1 MDPNDFLD
9 ALERLRSS
17 LARQTTRIVHAV
29 KERNQMRSVV
39 GAWFEVYRPNFLGLI
54 AEEDRLLPIDEL
66 MQKLLKLA
74 SEDSSRV
81 GCKRV
86 CRSIQRYFC
95 DNLLLQ
101 LSRAYWS
108 RAPIRAPAG
117 RDLEVARRLQTLD
130 GDLSESYEQVV
141 EDLMEATRRTY
152 RGTAAELREVVR
164 GVLDRQAPD
173 EEVKNTDWYKE
184 ARRSGRIREDKP
196 TQVEKTKYILWKRG
210 LVSAATDAAESY
222 MSSIEDRLGQV
233 VRAIYRRASNSTH
246 SGAERDEVLQQLR
259 YVNALLAELL
269 PRES

>member
-1 MDPNDFLD
+1 
-9 ALERLRSS
+9 
-17 LARQTTRIVHAV
+17 
-29 KERNQMRSVV
+29 
-39 GAWFEVYRPNFLGLI
+39 
-54 AEEDRLLPIDEL
+54 
-66 MQKLLKLA
+66 
-74 SEDSSRV
+74 
-81 GCKRV
+81 
-86 CRSIQRYFC
+86 
-95 DNLLLQ
+95 
-101 LSRAYWS
+101 
-108 RAPIRAPAG
+108 
-117 RDLEVARRLQTLD
+117 
-130 GDLSESYEQVV
+130 
-141 EDLMEATRRTY
+141 
-152 RGTAAELREVVR
+152 
-164 GVLDRQAPD
+164 LDRQAPD